1 MAYISVDVD
10 LDEFDDDEIIE
21 AAISIAEGD
30 PKIISDIKAALFPD
44 EAELKG
50 DTLRD
55 EQYYEVFERLKQVY
69 SVPELEAIL
78 NKRL

>member
-21 AAISIAEGD
+21 AAISIAEGN
-30 PKIISDIKAALFPD
+30 PKIISEIKDALFPD